1 MLNICKAISK
11 VSKVECKTVK
21 FQVSPVS
28 NSFQKS
34 DINAFVVDTLNFQ
47 PDSFKISSLK
57 NDYTYLRDINF
68 PILNSSNID
77 LLIGTNNAD
86 LFLQRDFRQGETNE
100 PVAIKTCLG

>member
-1 MLNICKAISK
+1 MLNICNAISK
-11 VSKVECKTVK
+11 VSKFECKRVT

-86 LFLQRDFRQGETNE
+86 LFLQRDFRQGGTNE
-100 PVAIKTCLG
+100 PLAIKTCLV